1 MKNGMT
7 TVVGLA
13 SIGVALVT
21 GIGCAASHQ
30 PPGATR
36 WSAPSS
42 PVERE
47 PGAVAGNGQ
56 SAAEPKPEPEGKD
69 ATPPFPTL
77 VLPDATVDGRPPTT
91 DGSDA
96 GPWTGVLRTG
106 VMAIGGETTGMTLTT
121 DGGVYELRAT
131 GTLLS
136 ALQAADGRR
145 ITVAGERHD
154 LTGIESR
161 RRRRIIDV
169 RAIVTP

>member
-30 PPGATR
+30 PPGATGR
-36 WSAPSS
+36 SAPSS
-42 PVERE
+42 PVEHE
-47 PGAVAGNGQ
+47 PGAVAGDGQ
-56 SAAEPKPEPEGKD
+56 AAAGPADKD
-69 ATPPFPTL
+69 TTPQFPTL
-77 VLPDATVDGRPPTT
+77 VLPDATADGRPPTT

-121 DGGVYELRAT
+121 DGGVFELRAT
-131 GTLLS
+131 GNLLS

-154 LTGIESR
+154 LIGVESR